1 MLEKPKLLRA
11 IISAGVLAIVIC
23 FLWSGPPWM
32 ANHFGFALPGKGGL
46 PYRVTTYAGRA
57 YISQRTCAYAGWCQ
71 STSPGTHTDPLCQRE
86 EDIKQSHAWPLVQ
99 VGTISTLFG
108 PSHALMAPQSIVSS
122 KLTPTGIYV
131 VFDTSCY
138 VSYTLSGGP

>member
-11 IISAGVLAIVIC
+11 IISTGVLAIVIC
-23 FLWSGPPWM
+23 FLWLGLPWM
-32 ANHFGFALPGKGGL
+32 ANHFGFALPGKGGF

-57 YISQRTCAYAGWCQ
+57 YISHRTCAYAGWCQ
-71 STSPGTHTDPLCQRE
+71 SASPATHPNPMCWKE
-86 EDIKQSHAWPLVQ
+86 EDIKQSSAWPLVQ

-108 PSHALMAPQSIVSS
+108 PPYALMAPQSIVSS
-122 KLTPTGIYV
+122 KLTPTSIYV

-138 VSYTLSGGP
+138 VSYALSGGP